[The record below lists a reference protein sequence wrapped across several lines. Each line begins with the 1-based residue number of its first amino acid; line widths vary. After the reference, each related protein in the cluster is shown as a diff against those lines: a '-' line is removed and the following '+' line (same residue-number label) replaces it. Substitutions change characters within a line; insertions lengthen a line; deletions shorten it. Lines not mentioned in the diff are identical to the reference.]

1 MIKVGITGS
10 IASGKTISSKILSRR
25 RGPLFSADMVVKEL
39 YTKIF
44 FKKII
49 SKTFAIKQNQNFKKE
64 IKRKILE
71 KKKNIKKLEQIIHPL
86 VRKEMFLF
94 NKKNRRK
101 KILFFE
107 IPLLVESNLSKHF
120 DSIIFIKAK
129 KKLRLTRYLKNGG
142 DKKLFLLLDNHQ
154 MKDAKKAKHCDHI
167 VVNNKSLSFLKNK
180 LFNIIRY
187 YE

>member
-49 SKTFAIKQNQNFKKE
+49 SKAFAIKQNQNFKKE

-71 KKKNIKKLEQIIHPL
+71 KKKNIKKL
-86 VRKEMFLF
+86 
-94 NKKNRRK
+94 
-101 KILFFE
+101 
-107 IPLLVESNLSKHF
+107 
-120 DSIIFIKAK
+120 
-129 KKLRLTRYLKNGG
+129 
-142 DKKLFLLLDNHQ
+142 
-154 MKDAKKAKHCDHI
+154 
-167 VVNNKSLSFLKNK
+167 
-180 LFNIIRY
+180 
-187 YE
+187 

>member
-49 SKTFAIKQNQNFKKE
+49 SKAFAIKQNQNFKKE

-71 KKKNIKKLEQIIHPL
+71 KKKI
-86 VRKEMFLF
+86 
-94 NKKNRRK
+94 
-101 KILFFE
+101 
-107 IPLLVESNLSKHF
+107 
-120 DSIIFIKAK
+120 
-129 KKLRLTRYLKNGG
+129 LKN
-142 DKKLFLLLDNHQ
+142 
-154 MKDAKKAKHCDHI
+154 
-167 VVNNKSLSFLKNK
+167 
-180 LFNIIRY
+180 
-187 YE
+187 

>member
-49 SKTFAIKQNQNFKKE
+49 SKAFAIKQNQNFKKE

-71 KKKNIKKLEQIIHPL
+71 KKKNIKK
-86 VRKEMFLF
+86 
-94 NKKNRRK
+94 
-101 KILFFE
+101 
-107 IPLLVESNLSKHF
+107 
-120 DSIIFIKAK
+120 
-129 KKLRLTRYLKNGG
+129 
-142 DKKLFLLLDNHQ
+142 
-154 MKDAKKAKHCDHI
+154 
-167 VVNNKSLSFLKNK
+167 
-180 LFNIIRY
+180 
-187 YE
+187 